1 MDKSKKIQW
10 GINLLIPII
19 IALMPTSESFTP
31 EIKLFFSIT
40 IFAIL
45 LLAFESIHITIT
57 SLALPV
63 IYIITKLAPPDLAF
77 KSWSLDV
84 TWLLLGGFMFTF
96 ALQSSGLIKRLAY
109 KSILLVGGKFKGIL
123 YGLTFSG
130 FILALVI
137 PDAGARTV
145 LYVALTLGICEALNL
160 KQKSKAGSA
169 VMIAGIFAALNP
181 GNMYMSGSG
190 QTLIPLNIAAGM
202 GVNVTW
208 MQYLTH
214 MFVPVLIWSLIN
226 VVLLQLLLKPE
237 EEFKSKDY
245 FKKELTKLGKITA
258 TEFKLLVVLAIVVAL
273 LVTSG
278 LHGIKIGWI
287 FVLAACVLYLPGLNI
302 ADPKDLPKINY
313 GFIIFVTAC
322 LTIGI
327 VSGFIGAGKF
337 VSDAIYPMLGG
348 STAGSLAGV
357 WGLAVT
363 INFIL
368 TPLAATS
375 ALAAPLVELANS
387 LGINPLPV
395 LYTFVQGIENIL
407 LPYEYALVLLPFS
420 YGYIS
425 LKNLMK
431 VFGARMIASLVCIL
445 ILYIPYWKFI
455 GLL

>member
-1 MDKSKKIQW
+1 MERSKKVKW
-10 GINLLIPII
+10 LVNLLIPII
-19 IALMPTSESFTP
+19 IALMPTGGSFTP

-40 IFAIL
+40 IFAVL

-63 IYIITKLAPPDLAF
+63 IYIVTKLAPPDLAF

-96 ALQSSGLIKRLAY
+96 ALQSSGLIKRLAF
-109 KSILLVGGKFKGIL
+109 KSILAVGGRFKGIL

-160 KQKSKAGSA
+160 EKQSKAGSA

-202 GVNVTW
+202 GVHVSW

-214 MFVPVLIWSLIN
+214 MFVPVLIWCLIN

-237 EEFKSKDY
+237 SDIQSKDY
-245 FKKELTKLGKITA
+245 FKEELAKLGKISL
-258 TEFKLLVVLAIVVAL
+258 TELKLLGVLAIVVLL
-273 LVTSG
+273 LVTSS

-327 VSGFIGAGKF
+327 VSGFTGAGKF
-337 VSDAIYPMLGG
+337 VSDSIYPLLGG
-348 STAGSLAGV
+348 STSSSLGGV
-357 WGLAVT
+357 WGMAV
-363 INFIL
+363 IVNFLL

-375 ALAAPLVELANS
+375 ALAAPMVELANS

-425 LKNLMK
+425 LNNLMK
-431 VFGARMIASLVCIL
+431 VFGVRMAANLVCIL
-445 ILYIPYWKFI
+445 LLFIPYWKLI